1 MKKVWITT
9 ELFFPDENAT
19 AFIMTHIANALS
31 EYNEVN
37 VICGPSDYAKQPRH
51 STAELDSRVNVCRV
65 SGVKL
70 NKNNILSRV
79 LRFLILTI
87 KLSYALMK
95 RVHKGDKILVVTNPA
110 TILLTVAWI
119 KKLREAELYL
129 LVHDVFP
136 ENTVPAGIIK
146 SPNSL
151 FYKILKTIF
160 NWAYSAADKLIVLGR
175 DMKDVIKEKIGG
187 DRAED
192 IIIIENW
199 GETVSIIPKNN
210 VSHASEVRLQYAGN
224 LGRVQGLMELLSCI
238 YEADNPVLSY
248 EFWGDGAVKKD
259 IERYIQDNNL
269 SGVSLKGAYAR
280 DEQDTILASCDI
292 AIVTLADGMYGLGV
306 PSKTYN
312 ILAAGKPILF
322 IGDVRSEI
330 ALLIKENNI
339 GYVFD
344 KYDTK
349 TLILFLKGL
358 TTDCIPELKEK
369 GKRARMLAEK
379 SFSEEKIMAK
389 YIELF
394 K

>member
-19 AFIMTHIANALS
+19 AFILTHIANALS

-37 VICGPSDYAKQPRH
+37 VICGPSDYSKESRR
-51 STAELDSRVNVCRV
+51 STAELDPRVNVCRV

-70 NKNNILSRV
+70 DKNNILSRV

-95 RVHKGDKILVVTNPA
+95 RARKGDKILVVTNPA
-110 TILLTVAWI
+110 PILLTAAWI
-119 KKLREAELYL
+119 KKLRKAELYL

-146 SPNSL
+146 SPDSL
-151 FYKILKTIF
+151 FYKILKAIF
-160 NWAYSAADKLIVLGR
+160 NRAYSAADKLIVLGR
-175 DMKDVIKEKIGG
+175 DMKDVIKDKIGG
-187 DRAED
+187 GRAED

-199 GETVSIIPKNN
+199 GETASIRPKNN
-210 VSHASEVRLQYAGN
+210 VSHVPEVRLQYAGN

-238 YEADNPVLSY
+238 HEADNPVLSY

-259 IERYIQDNNL
+259 MERYILDNNL

-280 DEQDTILASCDI
+280 DEQDSILTSCDI

-344 KYDTK
+344 KHDTEAQ
-349 TLILFLKGL
+349 IRFLKGL
-358 TTDCIPELKEK
+358 TTDSIPELEEK
-369 GKRARMLAEK
+369 GKRARMLAEN